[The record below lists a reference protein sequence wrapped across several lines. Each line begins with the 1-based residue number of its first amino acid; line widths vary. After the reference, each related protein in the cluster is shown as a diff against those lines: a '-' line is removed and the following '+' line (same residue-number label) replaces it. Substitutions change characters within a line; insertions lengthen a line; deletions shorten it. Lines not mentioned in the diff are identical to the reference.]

1 MQLFLKEPLSDTGGS
16 AMKLRVP
23 DYFDDFSDFV
33 GGVVWLS
40 VIINCGNY

>member
-1 MQLFLKEPLSDTGGS
+1 
-16 AMKLRVP
+16 MKWVNMWY

-33 GGVVWLS
+33 GGVIWLS